1 LNTQRGGNLAPI
13 LVAGVA
19 IAIAGAA
26 LAISYYNSAPGRA
39 RSSQSWVFYLVTP
52 EESFNE
58 TIVGIPHY
66 IFSPTQITVSQG
78 DSILIHFYNTADDT
92 HHTFTLA
99 AYQINV
105 DLAPGQ
111 HQDIKFVATQSGVF
125 SYGCTFHP
133 ATMRGE
139 LTVLPA

>member
-1 LNTQRGGNLAPI
+1 LNSRRGGTLAPI
-13 LVAGVA
+13 VVAGIA

-26 LAISYYNSAPGRA
+26 LTISYYNSAAGRA
-39 RSSQSWVFYLVTP
+39 RSPQAWVFYLVTP

-58 TIVGIPHY
+58 TVIGIPHY
-66 IFSPTQITVSQG
+66 IFSPTQITVNQG

-92 HHTFTLA
+92 HHTFTLP

-111 HQDIKFVATQSGVF
+111 HQDIKFVAMQAGVF
-125 SYGCTFHP
+125 SFGCTFHP
-133 ATMRGE
+133 TTMRGQ
-139 LTVLPA
+139 LTVLPV